1 MRRAL
6 IWLLASAL
14 LSGSCVSN
22 FRPED
27 SSLGPMVIRAD
38 YSAILPRDLQADK
51 YKLRVS
57 MYCYESANDNLVG
70 GCVIYPSPKEN
81 EAVLSVPLLKRDEQ
95 YTVVVIADFLEKR
108 SEEYDMQLWYHVL
121 SNRLTDLY
129 LERVNTTPSPADVM
143 GYFSTRLSPGEEE
156 VTLSLSSPGKLGRVA
171 VTNYGKTTDVQ
182 WSFQSAFRF
191 APFNASSAVR
201 SGDYTSQ
208 AADCGCFFVPYDNT
222 ATNFSFHSAA
232 AGNTTAVINLAP
244 FKRFLITVDALTGI
258 ISVREMP

>member
-6 IWLLASAL
+6 IWLLVLVL
-14 LSGSCVSN
+14 LSGSCVPN

-27 SSLGPMVIRAD
+27 SSLGPMVVRAD

-70 GCVIYPSPKEN
+70 GCVVYPSPNEN

-108 SEEYDMQLWYHVL
+108 SEEYNMQLWYHVL

-129 LERVNTTPSPADVM
+129 LERVNTTPSSADAM

-156 VTLSLSSPGKLGRVA
+156 VTLSLQSPGKQGRIIIN
-171 VTNYGKTTDVQ
+171 NYEKTTDVQ
-182 WSFQSAFRF
+182 WALQSAFRF
-191 APFNASSAVR
+191 APFNSSSAAR
-201 SGDYTSQ
+201 SGNYTSQ
-208 AADCGCFFVPYDNT
+208 TADCGCYFVPYDDT
-222 ATNFSFHSAA
+222 ATAFSFYSAS
-232 AGNTTAVINLAP
+232 AGNATAVINLAP
-244 FKRFLITVDALTGI
+244 YNRFLITVDALTGI